1 MNTNENLSLKNSE
14 KKAENKPVQ
23 LNVAP
28 TKSLRPQKSMMRVK
42 SVRPNRA
49 KGLERLKTS
58 KF

>member
-14 KKAENKPVQ
+14 KKVEHKPVQ

-42 SVRPNRA
+42 SVRPNRV
-49 KGLERLKTS
+49 KGLERLRVN